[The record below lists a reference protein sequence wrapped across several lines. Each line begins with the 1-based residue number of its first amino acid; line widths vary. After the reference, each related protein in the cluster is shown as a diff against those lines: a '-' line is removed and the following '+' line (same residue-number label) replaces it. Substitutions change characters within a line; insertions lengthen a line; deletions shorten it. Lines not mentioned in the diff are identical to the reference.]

1 MKKDEASKIIND
13 TLNNFMDSAEDLE
26 EFAKWLDR
34 NSYRYSLRNAIL
46 IRSQNSGAICCQS
59 VGAWVK
65 ANYRVRKE
73 EFKTNGIVVFVPQ
86 TKTMV
91 DVDGDGKCE
100 KELKNL
106 TKEEKKL
113 YRKGEYKTKKKLN
126 FGLGF
131 TYDIAQTTVP
141 VEEYNKFLSRGEKSV
156 EHAKA
161 WNALKK
167 CVGEK
172 YGIPVYDVD
181 EKEINGVG
189 LFGFCRHYPNG
200 KQEIH
205 LARNLKDTQMLSV
218 GGHEIGHALLHKER
232 GKSVDQMEVEA
243 DIFSILINTHY
254 GVPIEDTRKRHLKEH
269 FNNLKFKDVE
279 DKNKRLASMV
289 SDVLEMY
296 KKYIVDVD
304 SMIQ

>member
-1 MKKDEASKIIND
+1 MNKAEASKIISD

-26 EFAKWLDR
+26 EFAEWLER

-46 IRSQNSGAICCQS
+46 IRSQNKGAICCQS
-59 VGAWVK
+59 IGAWVK
-65 ANYRVRKE
+65 AGYLVRKE
-73 EFKTNGIVVFVPQ
+73 ELKNGMVIFYPQ
-86 TKTMV
+86 TSVMV

-100 KELKNL
+100 KKLKNL

-113 YRKGEYKTKKKLN
+113 YRKGEYKTRSKRTW
-126 FGLGF
+126 GLGF
-131 TYDIAQTTVP
+131 THDIAQTNVP
-141 VEEYNKFLSRGEKSV
+141 PEEYNKFLSRGKESV
-156 EHAKA
+156 KHAEA
-161 WNALKK
+161 WSALKR
-167 CVGEK
+167 CVAEK
-172 YGIPVYDVD
+172 YGIPVYDAD
-181 EKEINGVG
+181 EKEINGAG

-200 KQEIH
+200 RQEIH
-205 LARNLKDTQMLSV
+205 VAHTMKDTQLLSV

-254 GVPIEDTRKRHLKEH
+254 GVPTEDTRKRHLKEH
-269 FNNLKFKDVE
+269 FDNLKFKDEE

-289 SDVLEMY
+289 SEVLETY
-296 KKYIVDVD
+296 KKLQTDVD